1 MGEKR
6 GNITIDFDLTIAFDL
21 KLYFADYDVIFGL
34 VHNRSVYPSYSDKIS
49 YIILLIN
56 ACGTCQ
62 DNFRYY

>member
-34 VHNRSVYPSYSDKIS
+34 VHNRSFIQVIKIRS
-49 YIILLIN
+49 L
-56 ACGTCQ
+56 T
-62 DNFRYY
+62 